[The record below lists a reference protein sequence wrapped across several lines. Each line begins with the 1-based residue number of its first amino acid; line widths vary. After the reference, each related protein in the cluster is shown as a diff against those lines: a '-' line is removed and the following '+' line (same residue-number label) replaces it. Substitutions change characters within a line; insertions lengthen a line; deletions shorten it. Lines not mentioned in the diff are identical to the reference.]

1 MTKPLAS
8 TRWEFGR
15 KLTVL
20 NKAHED
26 MGIKLRVQY
35 LQLRQLTRSEEVVCG
50 KCSAV
55 GANLDKIYTRLG
67 AVLGRDPTPEEWAD
81 ACKLTVEE
89 VRAQYHS

>member
-1 MTKPLAS
+1 M
-8 TRWEFGR
+8 
-15 KLTVL
+15 TVL

-35 LQLRQLTRSEEVVCG
+35 LQLRQLTRAEEVVCG

-89 VRAQYHS
+89 VRA